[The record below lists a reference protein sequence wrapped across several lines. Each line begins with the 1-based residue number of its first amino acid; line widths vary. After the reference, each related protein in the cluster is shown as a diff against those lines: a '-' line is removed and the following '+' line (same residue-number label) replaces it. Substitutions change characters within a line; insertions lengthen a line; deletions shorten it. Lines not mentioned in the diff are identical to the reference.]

1 MMNFWKRHRAKKRL
15 AKLRN
20 EIKLCRHNDDDLLSD
35 KQKEDLDSLLLEM
48 KGTPA
53 EEVDARLEEY
63 ASRFRRAVPPY
74 RYQSIRGLL
83 DLLLVVGAVAFG
95 IRALFLQPFRIP
107 TSSMQP
113 TLFGIHYIDRETKV
127 NPLLGKL
134 PAPLEWLLFST
145 RRAQTQVKSP
155 GELDTNSFRTSGTLS
170 DTTSFTIGNT
180 RYQLPGDA
188 RKVIEYADLEA
199 GRRYRSGDTL
209 ADGFVS
215 MGDHLFVERWS
226 IYLAPLKRGDV
237 MVFTTDGL
245 TAQGKKLSDLS
256 GFFYIKR
263 LVGLPGDTLRIVNN
277 VLEVKPA
284 GEDQFRPI
292 YEIAP
297 AFEKLYSGK
306 GGYQGH
312 LNGMGNLIASP
323 QQEYVV
329 PKDHYFMMGDN
340 SRFSLDSRF
349 FGAVP
354 RKNLVGKAWVAFWP
368 FTRRWGLIDRVGPV
382 DAPTGKP
389 VKDMTFP
396 VMYRQ

>member
-1 MMNFWKRHRAKKRL
+1 MNFWKRRQAKKRL
-15 AKLRN
+15 SKLRN
-20 EIKLCRHNDDDLLSD
+20 EIRLCRHNDDDLLSQ
-35 KQKEDLDSLLLEM
+35 KQKQELDALLLEM
-48 KGTPA
+48 KAVPA
-53 EEVDARLEEY
+53 AEATARLDEC
-63 ASRFRRAVPPY
+63 ASRFHKAVPPY
-74 RYQSIRGLL
+74 RYQTIRGLL

-113 TLFGIHYIDRETKV
+113 TLYGIHYIDGEKKV

-134 PAPLEWLLFST
+134 PAPLDWLLFST
-145 RRAQTQVKSP
+145 RRAEAKVETP
-155 GELDTNSFRTSGTLS
+155 GELDVDSLRPAGSALADSTA
-170 DTTSFTIGNT
+170 FTIGGT
-180 RYQLPGDA
+180 GYKLPGDVQ
-188 RKVIEYADLEA
+188 KVIEYADLEA
-199 GRRYRSGDTL
+199 GRRYKSGETI

-245 TAQGKKLSDLS
+245 TAEGRKLAELS

-284 GEDQFRPI
+284 GEEKFRPI

-312 LNGMGNLIASP
+312 LNGMGHLIASP
-323 QQEYVV
+323 QQQYVV

-382 DAPTGKP
+382 DAPTGEA
-389 VKDMTFP
+389 VKGTYP

>member
-1 MMNFWKRHRAKKRL
+1 M
-15 AKLRN
+15 
-20 EIKLCRHNDDDLLSD
+20 
-35 KQKEDLDSLLLEM
+35 
-48 KGTPA
+48 
-53 EEVDARLEEY
+53 
-63 ASRFRRAVPPY
+63 
-74 RYQSIRGLL
+74 
-83 DLLLVVGAVAFG
+83 
-95 IRALFLQPFRIP
+95 
-107 TSSMQP
+107 
-113 TLFGIHYIDRETKV
+113 
-127 NPLLGKL
+127 
-134 PAPLEWLLFST
+134 
-145 RRAQTQVKSP
+145 KSP